1 MKIHEYQAKK
11 LFADFGVPV
20 PKGEVAR
27 TGAEAGVIAERL
39 GGRVVVKAQIHAGGR
54 GKGGGIKV
62 VNEAAAAEQAA
73 TALIGS
79 TLVTPQ
85 TGSEG
90 RRVSCVLVEEQ
101 LEISRELYLSLLID
115 RDRALPV
122 LMASSE
128 GGMDIEQVAAETP
141 CLLYTSPSPRD

>member
-1 MKIHEYQAKK
+1 MKIHEYQAKR

-101 LEISRELYLSLLID
+101 LEISRELYLLAVWIL
-115 RDRALPV
+115 
-122 LMASSE
+122 
-128 GGMDIEQVAAETP
+128 
-141 CLLYTSPSPRD
+141 